1 MKLTSIMKP
10 FVFFTLGDWGGY
22 TPSSIKMM
30 NNIAEQ
36 MSFVAKYKPPL
47 FLSALGDNFY
57 DRGIESADDERWN
70 THYYDIYIKPYPNLH
85 NLTWYPILGNH
96 DYYGG
101 QKSINAE
108 ILHTQKSKNWCL
120 PYYYYHFNDPTKK
133 AYFIYIDTCNI
144 YPELYEET
152 NEMIIDYERK
162 ITLNYLED
170 RLKEAKKNNAKWI
183 FVFGHYHIFSNGYY
197 KNYEIMEDRL
207 LPLLIQYD
215 VDVYFC
221 GHEHNFQ
228 LLKYKN
234 THFIVNGAGTFYT
247 DVSHEN
253 ENPYV
258 DTKFVT
264 TSNGFTFHDL
274 TNDNFSINF
283 RNYKGETEF
292 SYTIKKND

>member
-108 ILHTQKSKNWCL
+108 ILHTKKVKTGVYHIIIIILMIQQKRHIL
-120 PYYYYHFNDPTKK
+120 YILIHV
-133 AYFIYIDTCNI
+133 IYIQ
-144 YPELYEET
+144 
-152 NEMIIDYERK
+152 
-162 ITLNYLED
+162 NYM
-170 RLKEAKKNNAKWI
+170 KKP
-183 FVFGHYHIFSNGYY
+183 
-197 KNYEIMEDRL
+197 MR
-207 LPLLIQYD
+207 
-215 VDVYFC
+215 
-221 GHEHNFQ
+221 
-228 LLKYKN
+228 
-234 THFIVNGAGTFYT
+234 
-247 DVSHEN
+247 
-253 ENPYV
+253 
-258 DTKFVT
+258 
-264 TSNGFTFHDL
+264 
-274 TNDNFSINF
+274 
-283 RNYKGETEF
+283 
-292 SYTIKKND
+292 